1 MQADVFCRVVDNFGD
16 IGITWR
22 LVRQLQREH
31 HWSIRLWVDDLKS
44 FQRLE
49 ARVYLHAL
57 QQVIEDIEII
67 HWGDPA
73 PDLIPY
79 PLVLCSFSCDLPAT
93 YIAQLH
99 QRPALWINL
108 EYLSAETW
116 VEGCHGLPSL
126 RGDGLSSYFFFP
138 GFNANTGGL
147 LRERELLSQRNAWQK
162 NIDSQHQLL
171 ERLGVSAKALEAL
184 LPQPTAPSA
193 SREIERRRQDKVHE
207 FALPPVIHQNALSSR
222 RETHHRSPPLS
233 IQVQAARLV
242 TLFCYPHAPIAQ
254 MLEALC
260 ADSRASIV
268 LIPGGIAP
276 ELATG
281 RRGPLQQ
288 VYIER
293 IPFVSQP
300 EYDQLLW
307 MADLNFVRG
316 EDSVVRA
323 LWAGKP
329 LVWQI
334 YPQTEG
340 THLIK
345 LDAWLKISNL
355 SADIQALLRYWNA
368 DSAAAD
374 LSAGFEQALQP
385 KAFAQWSSDALA
397 LSHTLAQVTDFAQ
410 ALQDFC
416 VSKLRQK
423 QITPLSIQS

>member
-16 IGITWR
+16 IGVTWR

-49 ARVYLHAL
+49 TRVHLHAL
-57 QQVIEDIEII
+57 QQVIDQIEII

-99 QRPALWINL
+99 ERPALWVNL

-147 LRERELLSQRNAWQK
+147 LRERDLITRRDRWHKDLDGQRQMLK
-162 NIDSQHQLL
+162 
-171 ERLGVSAKALEAL
+171 RLGVSAAALA
-184 LPQPTAPSA
+184 
-193 SREIERRRQDKVHE
+193 
-207 FALPPVIHQNALSSR
+207 ALS
-222 RETHHRSPPLS
+222 TPA
-233 IQVQAARLV
+233 QTARLL
-242 TLFCYPHAPIAQ
+242 TLFCYPHAPVTQ
-254 MLEALC
+254 LLEALC

-268 LIPGGIAP
+268 LIPDGVAP

-281 RRGPLQQ
+281 RQGSLQQ
-288 VYIER
+288 IYIER

-300 EYDQLLW
+300 EYDQLLG

-316 EDSVVRA
+316 EDSVIRA

-340 THLIK
+340 THLVK
-345 LDAWLKISNL
+345 LEAWLKISNL
-355 SADIQALLRYWNA
+355 PADTQALLRHWNA

-374 LSAGFEQALQP
+374 LPTAFEQALQP
-385 KAFAQWSSDALA
+385 KAFAQWASDALA
-397 LSHTLAQVTDFAQ
+397 LSHTLAQEIDFAQ
-410 ALQDFC
+410 ALHDFC
-416 VSKLRQK
+416 VSKA
-423 QITPLSIQS
+423 SS

>member
-16 IGITWR
+16 IGVTWR

-49 ARVYLHAL
+49 ARVHLHAL
-57 QQVIEDIEII
+57 QQVIDHIEII

-79 PLVLCSFSCDLPAT
+79 PLVLCSFSCNLPAT
-93 YIAQLH
+93 YIVQLH
-99 QRPALWINL
+99 ERPALWVNL

-147 LRERELLSQRNAWQK
+147 LRERDLLSQRNAWKK
-162 NIDSQHQLL
+162 NLDGQYQLL
-171 ERLGVSAKALEAL
+171 NRLGVSAKALAAW
-184 LPQPTAPSA
+184 LPQPTVSNA
-193 SREIERRRQDKVHE
+193 SIEI
-207 FALPPVIHQNALSSR
+207 
-222 RETHHRSPPLS
+222 SPPRS
-233 IQVQAARLV
+233 IQVQAARLL
-242 TLFCYPHAPIAQ
+242 TLFCYPHAPVAQ
-254 MLEALC
+254 LLEALC

-268 LIPGGIAP
+268 LIPDGVAP
-276 ELATG
+276 ELTTG
-281 RRGPLQQ
+281 RQGSLQQ
-288 VYIER
+288 IYIER

-300 EYDQLLW
+300 EYDQLLG

-340 THLIK
+340 THLVK
-345 LDAWLKISNL
+345 LEAWLKISNL
-355 SADIQALLRYWNA
+355 PADTQALLRHWNA

-374 LSAGFEQALQP
+374 LPKAFEQALQP

-397 LSHTLAQVTDFAQ
+397 LSHTLAQEIDFAQ
-410 ALQDFC
+410 ALHDFC
-416 VSKLRQK
+416 VSKA
-423 QITPLSIQS
+423 TP

>member
-16 IGITWR
+16 IGVTWR
-22 LVRQLQREH
+22 LVRQLQCEH
-31 HWSIRLWVDDLKS
+31 RWSIRLWVDDLKS
-44 FQRLE
+44 FQRFE
-49 ARVYLHAL
+49 ARVHLHAL
-57 QQVIEDIEII
+57 QQVIEDIEVI
-67 HWGDPA
+67 HWGEPA

-79 PLVLCSFSCDLPAT
+79 PLVLCSFSCDLPTT

-99 QRPALWINL
+99 QRPALWVNL

-116 VEGCHGLPSL
+116 VEGCHGLPTL

-147 LRERELLSQRNAWQK
+147 LRERDLLSQRNAWQK
-162 NIDSQHQLL
+162 NLDSQHQLL
-171 ERLGVSAKALEAL
+171 ERLGVSAAALAAW
-184 LPQPTAPSA
+184 LPQPTVPSA
-193 SREIERRRQDKVHE
+193 SRDIEPRRQDEVHDG
-207 FALPPVIHQNALSSR
+207 APPPSVQIH
-222 RETHHRSPPLS
+222 
-233 IQVQAARLV
+233 AARLI
-242 TLFCYPHAPIAQ
+242 TLFCYPHAPVSQ
-254 MLEALC
+254 LLEALC
-260 ADSRASIV
+260 AGSRASIV
-268 LIPGGIAP
+268 LVPDGIAP
-276 ELATG
+276 ELVTG
-281 RRGPLQQ
+281 RMGPLQQ

-316 EDSVVRA
+316 EDSVIRA

-355 SADIQALLRYWNA
+355 PADIQALLRHWNA
-368 DSAAAD
+368 DNAAAD
-374 LSAGFEQALQP
+374 LSRGFEQALQP
-385 KAFAQWSSDALA
+385 KIFAQWSSGALA
-397 LSHTLAQVTDFAQ
+397 LSHSLAQDTDFAQ
-410 ALQDFC
+410 ALHDFC
-416 VSKLRQK
+416 ALKTAR
-423 QITPLSIQS
+423 

>member
-16 IGITWR
+16 IGVTWR

-31 HWSIRLWVDDLKS
+31 RWSIRLWVDDLKS

-49 ARVYLHAL
+49 ARVHLHAL

-67 HWGDPA
+67 HWGEPA

-79 PLVLCSFSCDLPAT
+79 PLVLCSFSCDLPTT
-93 YIAQLH
+93 YVAQLH
-99 QRPALWINL
+99 QRPALWVNL

-138 GFNANTGGL
+138 GFNAKTGGL
-147 LRERELLSQRNAWQK
+147 LRERDLLFQRNAWQK
-162 NIDSQHQLL
+162 NLEGQHQLL
-171 ERLGVSAKALEAL
+171 EHLGVSAAALA
-184 LPQPTAPSA
+184 
-193 SREIERRRQDKVHE
+193 
-207 FALPPVIHQNALSSR
+207 ALSAQS
-222 RETHHRSPPLS
+222 
-233 IQVQAARLV
+233 ARLL
-242 TLFCYPHAPIAQ
+242 TLFCYPHAPVSQ
-254 MLEALC
+254 LLEALC
-260 ADSRASIV
+260 ADSRASLV
-268 LIPGGIAP
+268 LIPDGIAS
-276 ELATG
+276 ELVTG
-281 RRGPLQQ
+281 RMGHLQQ
-288 VYIER
+288 VYLER

-334 YPQTEG
+334 YPQTKG

-355 SADIQALLRYWNA
+355 PADIQDLLRHWNA
-368 DSAAAD
+368 DNAAAD
-374 LSAGFEQALQP
+374 LSTGFEQAFQP
-385 KAFAQWSSDALA
+385 KTFAQWSSHTLA
-397 LSHTLAQVTDFAQ
+397 LSHTLAQETDFAQ
-410 ALQDFC
+410 ALHDFS
-416 VSKLRQK
+416 VLKTTS
-423 QITPLSIQS
+423 

>member
-16 IGITWR
+16 IGVTWR

-31 HWSIRLWVDDLKS
+31 YWSIRLWVDDLKS

-49 ARVYLHAL
+49 ARVHVHAL
-57 QQVIEDIEII
+57 QQVIDHIEII
-67 HWGDPA
+67 HWADPA

-79 PLVLCSFSCDLPAT
+79 PLVLCSFSCNLPAT
-93 YIAQLH
+93 YLAQLH
-99 QRPALWINL
+99 ERPALWVNL

-147 LRERELLSQRNAWQK
+147 LRERDLLSQRNAWKK
-162 NIDSQHQLL
+162 NLDDQYQLL
-171 ERLGVSAKALEAL
+171 NRLGVSAKALAAW
-184 LPQPTAPSA
+184 LPQPTVSNA
-193 SREIERRRQDKVHE
+193 SIEI
-207 FALPPVIHQNALSSR
+207 
-222 RETHHRSPPLS
+222 SPPRS
-233 IQVQAARLV
+233 TPAQAARLL
-242 TLFCYPHAPIAQ
+242 TLFCYPHAPVTQ
-254 MLEALC
+254 LLKALC

-268 LIPGGIAP
+268 LIPDGVAP
-276 ELATG
+276 ELASG
-281 RRGPLQQ
+281 CQGSLQQ
-288 VYIER
+288 IYIER

-300 EYDQLLW
+300 EYDQLLG

-340 THLIK
+340 THLVK
-345 LDAWLKISNL
+345 LEAWLKISNL
-355 SADIQALLRYWNA
+355 PADIQALLRHWNA

-374 LSAGFEQALQP
+374 LPKAFEQALQS

-397 LSHTLAQVTDFAQ
+397 LSHTLAQEIDFAQ
-410 ALQDFC
+410 ALHDFC
-416 VSKLRQK
+416 VSKA
-423 QITPLSIQS
+423 TP

>member
-16 IGITWR
+16 IGVTWR

-31 HWSIRLWVDDLKS
+31 NWSIRLWVDDLKS

-49 ARVYLHAL
+49 ARVHLHAL
-57 QQVIEDIEII
+57 HQVIEHIEII

-79 PLVLCSFSCDLPAT
+79 PIVLCSFSCDLPAT
-93 YIAQLH
+93 YLAQLH
-99 QRPALWINL
+99 LRPALWLNL

-147 LRERELLSQRNAWQK
+147 LRERNLMTHRDRWQTDLDGQR
-162 NIDSQHQLL
+162 QLL
-171 ERLGVSAKALEAL
+171 ARLGVSAEAL
-184 LPQPTAPSA
+184 AT
-193 SREIERRRQDKVHE
+193 
-207 FALPPVIHQNALSSR
+207 LSPD
-222 RETHHRSPPLS
+222 T
-233 IQVQAARLV
+233 QAARLLN
-242 TLFCYPHAPIAQ
+242 LFCYPHAPVAQ
-254 MLEALC
+254 LLEALC
-260 ADSRASIV
+260 AESRSSVV
-268 LIPGGIAP
+268 LIPQGVAT
-276 ELATG
+276 ELITG
-281 RRGPLQQ
+281 RLGPSQQ

-300 EYDQLLW
+300 EYDQLLA

-323 LWAGKP
+323 LWAGRP

-345 LDAWLKISNL
+345 LEAWLEMSGLAQEVK
-355 SADIQALLRYWNA
+355 ALLRSWNA
-368 DSAAAD
+368 APSGATHFTQQ
-374 LSAGFEQALQP
+374 LTQALKQDTY
-385 KAFAQWSSDALA
+385 AQWSRQALT
-397 LSHTLAQVTDFAQ
+397 LSHTLAQMPDFAQ
-410 ALQDFC
+410 ALHDFC
-416 VSKLRQK
+416 ASK
-423 QITPLSIQS
+423 ITL

>member
-16 IGITWR
+16 IGVTWR

-49 ARVYLHAL
+49 GRVNLHAL
-57 QQVIEDIEII
+57 QQVIEHIEII

-79 PLVLCSFSCDLPAT
+79 PIVLCGFSCDLPAT

-99 QRPALWINL
+99 QRPALWVNL

-126 RGDGLSSYFFFP
+126 RGDGVSSYFFFP

-147 LRERELLSQRNAWQK
+147 LRERDLLTRRDVWQK
-162 NIDSQHQLL
+162 DLDGQRQML
-171 ERLGVSAKALEAL
+171 ERLGVSAAALAAL
-184 LPQPTAPSA
+184 
-193 SREIERRRQDKVHE
+193 D
-207 FALPPVIHQNALSSR
+207 
-222 RETHHRSPPLS
+222 THVDP
-233 IQVQAARLV
+233 ARLL
-242 TLFCYPHAPIAQ
+242 TLFCYPHAPVTH
-254 MLEALC
+254 LLDALC
-260 ADSRASIV
+260 ADSHASVV
-268 LIPGGIAP
+268 LIPQGVAP
-276 ELATG
+276 ELTTTRLG
-281 RRGPLQQ
+281 SLQQ

-316 EDSVVRA
+316 EDSIVRA
-323 LWAGKP
+323 VWAGKP
-329 LVWQI
+329 LIWQI

-345 LDAWLKISNL
+345 LEAWLKMSSL
-355 SADIQALLRYWNA
+355 PAHIQDLMHNWNA
-368 DSAAAD
+368 DSA
-374 LSAGFEQALQP
+374 SANLPNSVAYAVNAEAY
-385 KAFAQWSSDALA
+385 AQWSNHALA
-397 LSHTLAQVTDFAQ
+397 LSHTLAQEVDFAQ
-410 ALQDFC
+410 ALHDFC
-416 VSKLRQK
+416 ASK
-423 QITPLSIQS
+423 ITP

>member
-16 IGITWR
+16 IGVTWR

-31 HWSIRLWVDDLKS
+31 YWSIRLWVDDLKS

-49 ARVYLHAL
+49 ARVHVHAL
-57 QQVIEDIEII
+57 QQVIDHIEII
-67 HWGDPA
+67 HWADPA

-79 PLVLCSFSCDLPAT
+79 PLVLCSFSCNLPAT
-93 YIAQLH
+93 YLVQLH
-99 QRPALWINL
+99 ERPALWVNL

-147 LRERELLSQRNAWQK
+147 LRERDLLSQRNAWKK
-162 NIDSQHQLL
+162 NLDDQYQLL
-171 ERLGVSAKALEAL
+171 NRLGVSAKALAAW
-184 LPQPTAPSA
+184 LPQPTVSNA
-193 SREIERRRQDKVHE
+193 SIEI
-207 FALPPVIHQNALSSR
+207 
-222 RETHHRSPPLS
+222 SPPRS
-233 IQVQAARLV
+233 TPAQAARLL
-242 TLFCYPHAPIAQ
+242 TLFCYPHAPVTQ
-254 MLEALC
+254 LLKALC

-268 LIPGGIAP
+268 LIPDGVAP
-276 ELATG
+276 ELASG
-281 RRGPLQQ
+281 CQGSLQQ
-288 VYIER
+288 IYIER

-300 EYDQLLW
+300 EYDQLLG

-340 THLIK
+340 THLVK
-345 LDAWLKISNL
+345 LEAWLKISNL
-355 SADIQALLRYWNA
+355 PADIQALLRHWNA

-374 LSAGFEQALQP
+374 LPKAFEQALQS

-397 LSHTLAQVTDFAQ
+397 LSHTLAQEIDFAQ
-410 ALQDFC
+410 ALHDFC
-416 VSKLRQK
+416 VSKA
-423 QITPLSIQS
+423 TP

>member
-16 IGITWR
+16 IGVTWR
-22 LVRQLQREH
+22 LARQLQREH
-31 HWSIRLWVDDLKS
+31 SWSIRLWVDDLKS

-49 ARVYLHAL
+49 ARVDLQAL
-57 QQVIEDIEII
+57 QQVIEYIEII

-79 PLVLCSFSCDLPAT
+79 PIVLCSFSCDLPAT
-93 YIAQLH
+93 YLAQLH
-99 QRPALWINL
+99 QRPALWLNL

-138 GFNANTGGL
+138 GFNSRTGGL
-147 LRERELLSQRNAWQK
+147 LRERELLTRRDIWQQDPGAQRRM
-162 NIDSQHQLL
+162 L
-171 ERLGVSAKALEAL
+171 ERLGVSAQALTTWQPCLEQSRATASHSTALTLQSEACDSSL
-184 LPQPTAPSA
+184 LPRTDLQP
-193 SREIERRRQDKVHE
+193 
-207 FALPPVIHQNALSSR
+207 
-222 RETHHRSPPLS
+222 
-233 IQVQAARLV
+233 ARLL
-242 TLFCYPHAPIAQ
+242 TLFCYPHAPVAQ
-254 MLEALC
+254 LLEALC
-260 ADSRASIV
+260 AEPRASVV
-268 LIPGGIAP
+268 LIPEGVAP

-281 RRGPLQQ
+281 RLGPFKQ
-288 VYIER
+288 VYLER

-340 THLIK
+340 THLVK
-345 LDAWLKISNL
+345 LEAWLEMSGLAPEVKTLQRS
-355 SADIQALLRYWNA
+355 WNA
-368 DSAAAD
+368 DSAGNTNLTASFSHMLGQDAY
-374 LSAGFEQALQP
+374 
-385 KAFAQWSSDALA
+385 AQWSGHTLA
-397 LSHTLAQVTDFAQ
+397 LSHQVAQGTDFAQ
-410 ALQDFC
+410 ALHDFC
-416 VSKLRQK
+416 ASK
-423 QITPLSIQS
+423 ITS

>member
-16 IGITWR
+16 IGVTWR
-22 LVRQLQREH
+22 LVRQLQRDH
-31 HWSIRLWVDDLKS
+31 NWSIRLWVDDLKS

-49 ARVYLHAL
+49 ARVNLQAL
-57 QQVIEDIEII
+57 QQIIEHIEII
-67 HWGDPA
+67 YWGDPA

-99 QRPALWINL
+99 LRPALWLNL

-138 GFNANTGGL
+138 GFNAKTGGL
-147 LRERELLSQRNAWQK
+147 LRERDLCTQRNQWQK
-162 NIDSQHQLL
+162 NFAGQRRML
-171 ERLGVSAKALEAL
+171 EGLKVSAEAL
-184 LPQPTAPSA
+184 AVWQPLPTASPHAGDSKFEQQHGA
-193 SREIERRRQDKVHE
+193 
-207 FALPPVIHQNALSSR
+207 QN
-222 RETHHRSPPLS
+222 EP
-233 IQVQAARLV
+233 ARLL
-242 TLFCYPHAPIAQ
+242 TLFCYPQAPVAQ
-254 MLEALC
+254 LLEALC
-260 ADSRASIV
+260 ADSRSSVV
-268 LIPGGIAP
+268 LIPEGIAP

-281 RRGPLQQ
+281 RLGPLQQ

-316 EDSVVRA
+316 EDSIIRA
-323 LWAGKP
+323 VWSGKP

-340 THLIK
+340 THLVK

-355 SADIQALLRYWNA
+355 PADIQDLLRLWNA
-368 DSAAAD
+368 DIHPTD
-374 LSAGFEQALQP
+374 LPKRIEQALGGQ
-385 KAFAQWSSDALA
+385 AYVQWSKQAQV
-397 LSHTLAQVTDFAQ
+397 LSHTLAQETDFAQ
-410 ALQDFC
+410 ALHDFC
-416 VSKLRQK
+416 ALKV
-423 QITPLSIQS
+423 TP

>member
-16 IGITWR
+16 IGVTWR

-31 HWSIRLWVDDLKS
+31 HWSIRLWVDDLES

-49 ARVYLHAL
+49 TRVHLHAL
-57 QQVIEDIEII
+57 QQVIEHIEII

-79 PLVLCSFSCDLPAT
+79 PIVLCSFSCDLPAT

-99 QRPALWINL
+99 QRPALWLNL

-147 LRERELLSQRNAWQK
+147 LRERELLTRRDLWQK
-162 NIDSQHQLL
+162 DLDGQRQML
-171 ERLGVSAKALEAL
+171 ERLGLSAAALAAWGPETSWSGASGSDHASAKL
-184 LPQPTAPSA
+184 LSA
-193 SREIERRRQDKVHE
+193 AYR
-207 FALPPVIHQNALSSR
+207 
-222 RETHHRSPPLS
+222 TSPP
-233 IQVQAARLV
+233 QHTDGRAARLL
-242 TLFCYPHAPIAQ
+242 TLFCYPHAPVSQLID
-254 MLEALC
+254 ALC
-260 ADSRASIV
+260 TDTRASIV
-268 LIPGGIAP
+268 LIPEGVAP
-276 ELATG
+276 ELITG
-281 RRGPLQQ
+281 RLGSLEQ
-288 VYIER
+288 VYLER

-340 THLIK
+340 THLVK
-345 LDAWLKISNL
+345 LEAWLEISGFTPEVK
-355 SADIQALLRYWNA
+355 ALLRAWNA
-368 DSAAAD
+368 DPSD
-374 LSAGFEQALQP
+374 VTHLSQQLSHALSTD
-385 KAFAQWSSDALA
+385 AYEHWSSQALA
-397 LSHTLAQVTDFAQ
+397 LSQTLAQDSDFAQ
-410 ALQDFC
+410 ALHDFC
-416 VSKLRQK
+416 ASK
-423 QITPLSIQS
+423 ITP

>member
-16 IGITWR
+16 IGVTWR

-31 HWSIRLWVDDLKS
+31 HWYIRLWVDDLKS

-49 ARVYLHAL
+49 ARVHLYAL

-67 HWGDPA
+67 YWGEPA
-73 PDLIPY
+73 PDLAPY
-79 PLVLCSFSCDLPAT
+79 PFVLCSFSCELPAT

-99 QRPALWINL
+99 KRPALWVNL

-126 RGDGLSSYFFFP
+126 HGDGLSSYFFFP
-138 GFNANTGGL
+138 GFNAKTGGL
-147 LRERELLSQRNAWQK
+147 LRERDLLSQRNAWQK
-162 NIDSQHQLL
+162 NLGNQHQLL
-171 ERLGVSAKALEAL
+171 ERLGVSAAALAAW

-193 SREIERRRQDKVHE
+193 SREIEPGRQDEGHDG
-207 FALPPVIHQNALSSR
+207 APPPCVQIH
-222 RETHHRSPPLS
+222 
-233 IQVQAARLV
+233 AARLL
-242 TLFCYPHAPIAQ
+242 TLFCYPHAPVSQ
-254 MLEALC
+254 LLEALC
-260 ADSRASIV
+260 ADSRASIL
-268 LIPGGIAP
+268 LIPDGVVP
-276 ELATG
+276 ELVTG
-281 RRGPLQQ
+281 RMGPLQQ

-334 YPQTEG
+334 YPQSEG
-340 THLIK
+340 THLMK
-345 LDAWLKISNL
+345 LDAWLKISHL
-355 SADIQALLRYWNA
+355 PADIQDLLRHWNA
-368 DSAAAD
+368 DKAHAD
-374 LSAGFEQALQP
+374 LPKSFKQALQSS
-385 KAFAQWSSDALA
+385 AFAQWSRDALA
-397 LSHTLAQVTDFAQ
+397 LSHSLAQETDFAQ
-410 ALQDFC
+410 ALHDFC
-416 VSKLRQK
+416 ALKTAR
-423 QITPLSIQS
+423 

>member
-16 IGITWR
+16 IGVTWR

-49 ARVYLHAL
+49 ARVHPHAL
-57 QQVIEDIEII
+57 QQVIEHIEII
-67 HWGDPA
+67 HWGNPA

-79 PLVLCSFSCDLPAT
+79 PIVLCSFSCDLPAT

-99 QRPALWINL
+99 QRPALWLNL

-138 GFNANTGGL
+138 GFNTKTGGL
-147 LRERELLSQRNAWQK
+147 LRERSLLTHRNRWQQ
-162 NIDSQHQLL
+162 DLDGQHRMLA
-171 ERLGVSAKALEAL
+171 RLGVSAEAL
-184 LPQPTAPSA
+184 T
-193 SREIERRRQDKVHE
+193 
-207 FALPPVIHQNALSSR
+207 ALS
-222 RETHHRSPPLS
+222 PNA
-233 IQVQAARLV
+233 QAARLL
-242 TLFCYPHAPIAQ
+242 TLFCYPHAPITQ
-254 MLEALC
+254 LLEALC
-260 ADSRASIV
+260 TEPRASVV
-268 LIPGGIAP
+268 LIPQGVAP

-281 RRGPLQQ
+281 RMGPLQQ
-288 VYIER
+288 VYLER

-307 MADLNFVRG
+307 MANLNFVRG

-345 LDAWLKISNL
+345 LEAWLEISGFTPEVK
-355 SADIQALLRYWNA
+355 ALLRAWNTDPSDA
-368 DSAAAD
+368 TNLIQQ
-374 LSAGFEQALQP
+374 LSHALS
-385 KAFAQWSSDALA
+385 KDAYEHWSSQALA
-397 LSHTLAQVTDFAQ
+397 LSQTLAQGSDFAQ
-410 ALQDFC
+410 ALHDFC
-416 VSKLRQK
+416 ASKT
-423 QITPLSIQS
+423 TP

>member
-1 MQADVFCRVVDNFGD
+1 
-16 IGITWR
+16 
-22 LVRQLQREH
+22 
-31 HWSIRLWVDDLKS
+31 VDDLKS

-49 ARVYLHAL
+49 ARVHLHAL
-57 QQVIEDIEII
+57 QQVIEEIEII
-67 HWGDPA
+67 HWGEPA

-79 PLVLCSFSCDLPAT
+79 PLVLCSFSCDLPAS

-162 NIDSQHQLL
+162 NLDSQHQLL

-193 SREIERRRQDKVHE
+193 SREIERRRQGE
-207 FALPPVIHQNALSSR
+207 
-222 RETHHRSPPLS
+222 
-233 IQVQAARLV
+233 IQSARLL

-260 ADSRASIV
+260 ADSRASIM
-268 LIPGGIAP
+268 LIPDGIAP

-281 RRGPLQQ
+281 RLGPLQQ
-288 VYIER
+288 VFIER
-293 IPFVSQP
+293 ISFVSQP

-355 SADIQALLRYWNA
+355 STDIQALLRHWNA
-368 DSAAAD
+368 DCVAAD
-374 LSAGFEQALQP
+374 LSTGFEQVLQP
-385 KAFAQWSSDALA
+385 KIFAQWSSDALA
-397 LSHTLAQVTDFAQ
+397 LSHSLAQDTDFAQ
-410 ALQDFC
+410 ALHDFC
-416 VSKLRQK
+416 ALKTAPQASAATA
-423 QITPLSIQS
+423 IHPT

>member
-16 IGITWR
+16 IGVTWR

-49 ARVYLHAL
+49 TRVHLHAL
-57 QQVIEDIEII
+57 QRVIEHIEII

-79 PLVLCSFSCDLPAT
+79 PIVLCSFSCDLPAT

-99 QRPALWINL
+99 QRPVLWLNL

-138 GFNANTGGL
+138 GFNAKTGGL
-147 LRERELLSQRNAWQK
+147 LRERSLLTHRDRWQR
-162 NIDSQHQLL
+162 DLDGQHQMLA
-171 ERLGVSAKALEAL
+171 RLGVSAQALTAL
-184 LPQPTAPSA
+184 SPSA
-193 SREIERRRQDKVHE
+193 
-207 FALPPVIHQNALSSR
+207 
-222 RETHHRSPPLS
+222 
-233 IQVQAARLV
+233 QAARLL
-242 TLFCYPHAPIAQ
+242 TLFCYPNAPIRQ
-254 MLEALC
+254 LLEALC
-260 ADSRASIV
+260 TEPRASVV
-268 LIPGGIAP
+268 LIPQGVAP

-281 RRGPLQQ
+281 RMGPLQQ
-288 VYIER
+288 VYLER

-340 THLIK
+340 THLVK
-345 LDAWLKISNL
+345 LEAWLEISGFTPEVK
-355 SADIQALLRYWNA
+355 ALLRAWNA
-368 DSAAAD
+368 ASSDATH
-374 LSAGFEQALQP
+374 LSQQLSHALSP
-385 KAFAQWSSDALA
+385 DAYEQWSSQVLA
-397 LSHTLAQVTDFAQ
+397 LSQTLAQDSDFAQ
-410 ALQDFC
+410 ALHDYC
-416 VSKLRQK
+416 ASK
-423 QITPLSIQS
+423 ITP

>member
-16 IGITWR
+16 IGVTWR

-44 FQRLE
+44 FRRLE
-49 ARVYLHAL
+49 ARVHLHAL
-57 QQVIEDIEII
+57 QQVIEEIEII
-67 HWGDPA
+67 HWGEPA

-79 PLVLCSFSCDLPAT
+79 PLVLCSFSCDLPAS

-162 NIDSQHQLL
+162 NLDSQHQLL
-171 ERLGVSAKALEAL
+171 ERLGVSAKALAAL

-193 SREIERRRQDKVHE
+193 SREIERRRQGE
-207 FALPPVIHQNALSSR
+207 
-222 RETHHRSPPLS
+222 
-233 IQVQAARLV
+233 IQGARLL

-260 ADSRASIV
+260 ADSSASIV
-268 LIPGGIAP
+268 LIPDGIAP

-281 RRGPLQQ
+281 RLGPLQQ
-288 VYIER
+288 VFIER

-300 EYDQLLW
+300 EYDHLLW

-355 SADIQALLRYWNA
+355 SADTQALLRHWNA
-368 DSAAAD
+368 DCAAAD
-374 LSAGFEQALQP
+374 LSTGFEQVLQP
-385 KAFAQWSSDALA
+385 KIFAQWSSHALA
-397 LSHTLAQVTDFAQ
+397 LSHTLAQDTDFAQ
-410 ALQDFC
+410 ALHNFC
-416 VSKLRQK
+416 ALKT
-423 QITPLSIQS
+423 TP